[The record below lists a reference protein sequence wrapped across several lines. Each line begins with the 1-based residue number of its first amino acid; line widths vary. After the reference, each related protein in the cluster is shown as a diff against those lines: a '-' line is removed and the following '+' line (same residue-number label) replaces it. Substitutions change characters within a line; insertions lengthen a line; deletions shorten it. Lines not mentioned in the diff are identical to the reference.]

1 MLYYIH
7 NMETCK
13 KKNQLYPTDEY
24 KEVFLAD
31 FLCLS
36 VWVYAAEADLSGR
49 KK

>member
-1 MLYYIH
+1 MLYYIY

-13 KKNQLYPTDEY
+13 KLYLIDDY
-24 KEVFLAD
+24 KEAFPAD

-49 KK
+49 KKQ